1 MIICL
6 KRNEQKYINGIGIT
20 KLLKKHCN
28 IQLDN
33 REVVSLIKEGPVN
46 SYLIIDNY
54 IKDLPNGD
62 KLEEDDVLISATGF
76 IFISKKLGL
85 SVKDANLIL
94 VPYYQKKWENK
105 KTHDSYKKE
114 LWREITNEK
123 ISRMAQKYK
132 INYSSLRQK
141 VYKQLAEEEN
151 IDLYKLKES
160 KGCNNYLDVIATNE
174 ILKNR
179 YIKLVES
186 L

>member
-28 IQLDN
+28 IQLDH

-62 KLEEDDVLISATGF
+62 KLEEDDVLISAKGF

-94 VPYYQKKWENK
+94 VPYYQKNG
-105 KTHDSYKKE
+105 
-114 LWREITNEK
+114 K
-123 ISRMAQKYK
+123 IKRLMIHIKR
-132 INYSSLRQK
+132 IMERNY
-141 VYKQLAEEEN
+141 
-151 IDLYKLKES
+151 
-160 KGCNNYLDVIATNE
+160 
-174 ILKNR
+174 
-179 YIKLVES
+179 
-186 L
+186 

>member
-28 IQLDN
+28 IQVDY
-33 REVVSLIKEGPVN
+33 REVVALIKGGPVN

-62 KLEEDDVLISATGF
+62 KLEDNDVLISATGF

-94 VPYYQKKWENK
+94 VPHYQKMWENK
-105 KTHDSYKKE
+105 KTHNSYKKRIME
-114 LWREITNEK
+114 R
-123 ISRMAQKYK
+123 
-132 INYSSLRQK
+132 NY
-141 VYKQLAEEEN
+141 
-151 IDLYKLKES
+151 
-160 KGCNNYLDVIATNE
+160 
-174 ILKNR
+174 
-179 YIKLVES
+179 
-186 L
+186 